1 MRIYKSKWFVKFCR
15 KERIG
20 DDKLRE
26 AVRRIETGSVDC
38 YYGDGLVKQRIS
50 RANEGKSGGYRS
62 IIIFRKGM
70 RSFFVYG
77 FPKNTRDN
85 IDKGDVRDFK
95 QLATVLLGASEEEL
109 MALVKSGKY
118 EEVIPDG
125 KD

>member
-1 MRIYKSKWFVKFCR
+1 
-15 KERIG
+15 
-20 DDKLRE
+20 
-26 AVRRIETGSVDC
+26 
-38 YYGDGLVKQRIS
+38 
-50 RANEGKSGGYRS
+50 
-62 IIIFRKGM
+62 M